1 MCAHSFFKNTELF
14 LEYVFV
20 LLLGKIKYEV
30 RSKFT
35 SDYSLQLV
43 TVMFICL
50 DGNPFAEYR
59 LVLVTVHFTYVTPLN
74 PQEYKL
80 SDAVNKWVIIQDF
93 SPAHLV
99 IGSIL
104 PGPTLYNSKQY

>member
-35 SDYSLQLV
+35 SDYSLQLA

-50 DGNPFAEYR
+50 DGNPFAE
-59 LVLVTVHFTYVTPLN
+59 
-74 PQEYKL
+74 
-80 SDAVNKWVIIQDF
+80 
-93 SPAHLV
+93 
-99 IGSIL
+99 
-104 PGPTLYNSKQY
+104 